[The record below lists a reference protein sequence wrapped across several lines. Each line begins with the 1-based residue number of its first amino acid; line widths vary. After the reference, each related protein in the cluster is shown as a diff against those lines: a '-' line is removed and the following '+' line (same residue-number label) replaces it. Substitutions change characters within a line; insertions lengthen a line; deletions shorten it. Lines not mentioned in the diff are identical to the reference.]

1 MEVLETG
8 REPLRSI
15 RSSRWTAAAA
25 TAVAFLTAASL
36 MTGGAAS
43 MASTH
48 KLPRWVKHVQHW
60 DGGLSNGVRERAAQ
74 VAGEI
79 VVSTTSG
86 GRTAALGSPTLDNV
100 QMNADSD
107 PPLPQDEPSIAESLV
122 DPMNAVAASNDYTG
136 DGFWIGYT
144 TDGGRTWRSQWKDPK
159 FSFDGGRCFA
169 SDPSVAY
176 SLRDHAFYLSTLC
189 YFSTTPASEVQV
201 WKSVDGGATWSSSL
215 KPATVITNH
224 AADGSIDASVFYD
237 KELMAIDNAPSS
249 AYFGRIYVTYTK
261 FHMTGGSYARSDYCP
276 VQAAYTDAIPTA
288 NPSASTWAHTAI
300 MPEAPGAK
308 GVGASANQF
317 STPLVDDRGGL
328 NVAFVQ
334 EDCNT
339 SKDHAWFFGRSTTGG
354 ANFGPIVRVDQ
365 PGWFRDNPN
374 TNDNLPGK
382 GHVRFPN
389 TPSLAYDAT
398 RHRLALVYQNSV
410 NRTVSG
416 ADISLQTSN
425 DWGTTWTAPRTISIT
440 ANGKAARGDQFFPA
454 IGVDSGGHW
463 FAIWQDTRLDPEN
476 HLISTFQGESL
487 DGGHTWV
494 NFVISTESF
503 DARKSF
509 FTCGCFIG
517 DYNQIA
523 VSDDVVLPAWT
534 DGRNSP
540 KKPAGDS
547 NVWTNVEIRS

>member
-1 MEVLETG
+1 
-8 REPLRSI
+8 LRSI

-36 MTGGAAS
+36 MTGGAAPI
-43 MASTH
+43 ASAH
-48 KLPRWVKHVQHW
+48 KLPRWVKHVRHW

-100 QMNADSD
+100 QMSADSD

-122 DPMNAVAASNDYTG
+122 NPMNAVAASNDYTG

-144 TDGGRTWRSQWKDPK
+144 TDGGRTWHSQWKDPK

-300 MPEAPGAK
+300 MPDAPGAK

-354 ANFGPIVRVDQ
+354 ASFGPIVRVDQ

-425 DWGTTWTAPRTISIT
+425 DWGTTWTAPRTISVA

-494 NFVISTESF
+494 NFVISTKSF

-523 VSDDVVLPAWT
+523 VSDDVLLPAWT

-547 NVWTNVEIRS
+547 NVWTNVEIRR

>member
-1 MEVLETG
+1 MGSKRSFRLFAVSVLTLSTVAFAAIG
-8 REPLRSI
+8 SGGP
-15 RSSRWTAAAA
+15 AAA
-25 TAVAFLTAASL
+25 
-36 MTGGAAS
+36 
-43 MASTH
+43 H
-48 KLPRWVKHVQHW
+48 KAPRWVKHVQHW

-74 VAGEI
+74 AAGQIEI
-79 VVSTTSG
+79 STTAG
-86 GRTAALGSPTLDNV
+86 VRPKVLGAPTLDNV
-100 QMNADSD
+100 QMNGDSD

-144 TDGGRTWRSQWKDPK
+144 TDGGQTWSSQWKDPK

-215 KPATVITNH
+215 RPATVITNH
-224 AADGSIDASVFYD
+224 ASDGSIDASVFYD
-237 KELMAIDNAPSS
+237 KELMAIDNTPSS
-249 AYFGRIYVTYTK
+249 SHFGRIYVTYTK

-276 VQAAYTDAIPTA
+276 VQAAYTDAIPTGDPA
-288 NPSASTWAHTAI
+288 ASVWGHTAI
-300 MPEAPGAK
+300 VPDAPKSK

-317 STPLVDDRGGL
+317 STPLVDDHGGL
-328 NVAFVQ
+328 DVAFVQ

-339 SKDHAWFFGRSTTGG
+339 SIDHALLFARSTTG
-354 ANFGPIVRVDQ
+354 AASFGPIHRIDQ
-365 PGWFRDNPN
+365 PGWFADNPN
-374 TNDNLPGK
+374 ANDNLPGK
-382 GHVRFPN
+382 GDVRFPN

-398 RHRLALVYQNSV
+398 RHRLALVYQNNV
-410 NRTVSG
+410 HRTVSG

-440 ANGKAARGDQFFPA
+440 PAGSAAHGDQFFPA
-454 IGVDSGGHW
+454 IGVDSHGHW
-463 FAIWQDTRLDPEN
+463 FAIWQDTRLDPQD
-476 HLISTFQGESL
+476 HLISTFQGESS
-487 DGGHTWV
+487 DGGQTWA
-494 NFVISTESF
+494 NFDISTASF
-503 DARKSF
+503 DPRKSF

-523 VSDDVVLPAWT
+523 VSDEVVLPTWT

-540 KKPAGDS
+540 PKPAGDS

>member
-1 MEVLETG
+1 
-8 REPLRSI
+8 
-15 RSSRWTAAAA
+15 
-25 TAVAFLTAASL
+25 
-36 MTGGAAS
+36 
-43 MASTH
+43 
-48 KLPRWVKHVQHW
+48 VKHIQHW

-74 VAGEI
+74 AAGEI
-79 VVSTTSG
+79 KISP
-86 GRTAALGSPTLDNV
+86 TAGARPKVLGAPTLDNV
-100 QMNADSD
+100 QMNGDSD

-144 TDGGRTWRSQWKDPK
+144 TDGGQTWASQWKDPK

-215 KPATVITNH
+215 EPATVITNH
-224 AADGSIDASVFYD
+224 ASDGSIDASVFYD
-237 KELMAIDNAPSS
+237 KELMAIDNTPSS
-249 AYFGRIYVTYTK
+249 SHFGRIYVTYTK

-288 NPSASTWAHTAI
+288 DPAASVWGHTAI
-300 MPEAPGAK
+300 VPDAPKSK
-308 GVGASANQF
+308 GVGGSATQF
-317 STPLVDDRGGL
+317 STPLVDDRGAL
-328 NVAFVQ
+328 DVAFVQ

-339 SKDHAWFFGRSTTGG
+339 SIDHALFFVRSTTGG
-354 ANFGPIVRVDQ
+354 ASFGPVHRVDQ
-365 PGWFRDNPN
+365 PGWFADNPN
-374 TNDNLPGK
+374 ANDNLPGK

-389 TPSLAYDAT
+389 TPSLAFDAT
-398 RHRLALVYQNSV
+398 RHRLALVYQNNV
-410 NRTVSG
+410 HRTVSG

-425 DWGTTWTAPRTISIT
+425 DWGATWAAPRTISIT
-440 ANGKAARGDQFFPA
+440 PAGAAARGDQFFPA
-454 IGVDSGGHW
+454 IGVDSHGHW
-463 FAIWQDTRLDPEN
+463 FAMWQDTRLDPQD
-476 HLISTFQGESL
+476 HLISTFQGEST
-487 DGGHTWV
+487 DGGQTWA
-494 NFVISTESF
+494 NFDISTASF
-503 DARKSF
+503 DPRKSF

-523 VSDDVVLPAWT
+523 VSDQVVLPTWT

-547 NVWTNVEIRS
+547 NVWTNAEIRS